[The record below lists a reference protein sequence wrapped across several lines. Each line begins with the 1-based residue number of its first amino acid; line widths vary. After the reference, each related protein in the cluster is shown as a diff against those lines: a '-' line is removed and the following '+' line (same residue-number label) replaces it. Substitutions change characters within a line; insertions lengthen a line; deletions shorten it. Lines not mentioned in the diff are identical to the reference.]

1 MSRFHRLTGLCVVAA
16 CLFVGLMA
24 IVGVAPLAAQSP
36 QKATLRL
43 DWTALGYHAP
53 FYLGVAKGYYRDA
66 AIDLEIQEGKGSP
79 TTIQLVG
86 NGSIDFGFADSTT
99 ATLLISQGLA
109 AKVVMGIFQRSTL
122 SLFFPQGH
130 GIAAPADLKGKRILM
145 CPGDGL
151 IQYLPAYLKAIGL
164 SMDDVKTVM
173 VDCGIKYS
181 ALAQGQADAVAS
193 YGYAGK
199 PLLQAVGV
207 TDVGK
212 FDYADAGISL
222 PSHGI
227 VASLKTI
234 DEKPDLVRHFVAA
247 TAKAWADAQKAPDDA
262 VAAMVAANSLL
273 KEKAPLLKDTLVD
286 SFKYLETPAIKGKP
300 FGWQSPEQWA
310 KAEATLVEYV
320 KMPKPVS
327 VDLFYTNAFVGG

>member
-1 MSRFHRLTGLCVVAA
+1 MSRFRCLIGACLLAA
-16 CLFVGLMA
+16 CLFA
-24 IVGVAPLAAQSP
+24 VACVPAVNAQTA
-36 QKATLRL
+36 QRATLRL

-66 AIDLEIQEGKGSP
+66 GIDLEIQEGKGSP

-86 NGSIDFGFADSTT
+86 NGSVDFGFADSTT
-99 ATLLISQGLA
+99 AALLISQGLP

-122 SLFFPQGH
+122 SLFFPQGR
-130 GIAAPADLKGKRILM
+130 GIATPADLKGKRILM

-151 IQYLPAYLKAIGL
+151 IQYLPAYLKAIGTG
-164 SMDDVKTVM
+164 MDDVKTVM

-181 ALAQGQADAVAS
+181 ALAQGQADAVAT

-207 TDVGK
+207 MDVGK
-212 FDYADAGISL
+212 LDYADAGISL

-227 VASLKTI
+227 VVSLKTI
-234 DEKPDLVRHFVAA
+234 DGKPDLVRHFVAA
-247 TAKAWADAQKAPDDA
+247 SAEAWLDAQQTPDDA
-262 VAAMVAANSLL
+262 IAAMVAANPLL
-273 KEKAPLLKDTLVD
+273 REKMPLLKDTLVD
-286 SFKYLETPAIKGKP
+286 SFRYLETPAIKGKP

-310 KAEATLVEYV
+310 KAEGTLVHYV
-320 KMPKPVS
+320 KMPKPAS
-327 VDLFYTNAFVGG
+327 VDLFFTNAFIGN